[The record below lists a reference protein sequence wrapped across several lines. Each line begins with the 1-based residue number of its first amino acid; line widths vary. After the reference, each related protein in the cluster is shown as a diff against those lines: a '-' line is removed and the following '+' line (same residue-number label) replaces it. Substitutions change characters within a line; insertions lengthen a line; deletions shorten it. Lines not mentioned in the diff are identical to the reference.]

1 MLFVAICA
9 VLGNGRLDPHAP
21 LGNGR
26 LDPHA
31 PLGVCSPGG
40 LLPWG
45 SAPLGS
51 GLPSCKRHRSALVLN
66 HNQALAGSK
75 WETGDLTLYFLY
87 FEQRNATAAQ
97 NLHASIVQSA
107 ESLPLM
113 PYLFRLGRVTG
124 TREHVVHPNYIV
136 VFQVGNDA
144 IDILRV
150 LHSRQQY
157 P

>member
-1 MLFVAICA
+1 MQTVRWSDEATT
-9 VLGNGRLDPHAP
+9 D
-21 LGNGR
+21 
-26 LDPHA
+26 
-31 PLGVCSPGG
+31 
-40 LLPWG
+40 
-45 SAPLGS
+45 
-51 GLPSCKRHRSALVLN
+51 LV
-66 HNQALAGSK
+66 
-75 WETGDLTLYFLY
+75 EIIDYI
-87 FEQRNATAAQ
+87 EQRNATAAQ
-97 NLHASIVQSA
+97 NIHASIIQSA

-136 VFQVGNDA
+136 VYQVSNDA